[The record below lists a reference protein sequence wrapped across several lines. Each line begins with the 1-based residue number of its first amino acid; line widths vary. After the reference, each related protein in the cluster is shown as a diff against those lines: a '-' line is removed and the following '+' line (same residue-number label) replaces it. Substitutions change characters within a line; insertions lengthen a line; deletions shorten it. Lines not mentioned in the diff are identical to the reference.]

1 MAGAVRG
8 DGVVGVGAEA
18 GVAGAVDGATAADS
32 MEHVA
37 LRVVAASRMVQW
49 AVSTVERPEAST
61 LEQLAV
67 SMAAVDF
74 MEVAGSTVVAVAV
87 ANRQ

>member
-18 GVAGAVDGATAADS
+18 GVAGAAVGATAADS

-37 LRVVAASRMVQW
+37 LRAVAASRMVQW
-49 AVSTVERPEAST
+49 AVSTVERPEASMV
-61 LEQLAV
+61 EQLAV

-74 MEVAGSTVVAVAV
+74 TEVVASMGA
-87 ANRQ
+87 AADAGN